1 MKIHFHCLCKCLV
14 NTTRRCENNSIKEKY
29 KYLPSNH
36 HWLKNILNL
45 DRNVWK
51 GWESTKCHDF
61 ECVVRVSAVVALSVF
76 FTVLCPC
83 LNLRLLNEKSPL
95 AFTPSLSETLCPAD
109 HNKCTLLSDIT
120 QFVRRLDTNTE
131 VESHNGRVWAN
142 RTSACQIQSSERR
155 LDPGVSPQ
163 DEEAVV
169 RTGGEG
175 QWGGEARVWSNQSSV
190 SWSYKTKWS
199 GKA

>member
-1 MKIHFHCLCKCLV
+1 MITPLKLLKFNWSHPWSHPWLLKFKIKVIPDDLLTIDHDMIMVKMKIHFHCLCKCLV

-36 HWLKNILNL
+36 QWLKNILNL

-51 GWESTKCHDF
+51 VCESTKCHDF
-61 ECVVRVSAVVALSVF
+61 ECVVRVSAVIALSVI

-120 QFVRRLDTNTE
+120 QFVRRLFRNTE
-131 VESHNGRVWAN
+131 SH
-142 RTSACQIQSSERR
+142 
-155 LDPGVSPQ
+155 
-163 DEEAVV
+163 
-169 RTGGEG
+169 
-175 QWGGEARVWSNQSSV
+175 
-190 SWSYKTKWS
+190 
-199 GKA
+199 